1 MKKNQVIY
9 TVTKDGVV
17 LKRTTD
23 HLSAIT
29 TFWARGTAMYETRK
43 MGIFGKVKTVCTRI
57 R

>member
-1 MKKNQVIY
+1 MKRSEVIY

-23 HLSAIT
+23 HLSAVT

-43 MGIFGKVKTVCTRI
+43 RGLFGKVKTVCTRT